1 MDEVSS
7 ALPTVAG
14 ELTPPPAGRKAGSLR
29 AGAKSARRAGTGRE
43 RRHTEELALS
53 NPVTHA
59 DVAAVYRGVL
69 GRDPENAEV
78 VDAFVAQG
86 ISLQDMIAQALR
98 SDEFRNGQGARLGAY
113 AGRPIPQ
120 LVQLP
125 PPRPAGEPRVAA
137 LIRSHVM
144 DEKFHQMWRALEG
157 SGEPRLYDLFG
168 LLDGDVLGPRK
179 AEIDAR
185 YPNTVWTFAQ
195 DVRDAGLAQ
204 RSDEHPNMW
213 LLGDFAM
220 YLSVV
225 QQPQYDYYVMIDYD
239 LHFTKDPVAYMNRLC
254 ERLLSRSDDVLDG
267 VGLDFSREP
276 TPADQPRDWP
286 FFAPAAKAF
295 PKVWHFYFPI
305 VAASRRGLLHAF
317 AGRQLEAARQTPS
330 QDLVFSESFLVCSL
344 MSAGF
349 NCQDFNTVLPGS
361 YHIDSM
367 GLQHVIAGQL
377 SGLPLSRALIEPY
390 PDVEMIHGV
399 YSDEHFLARNL
410 SIVHNSAQGL
420 EMYRRDLASQY
431 SGVIAPELLADY
443 LDRAER
449 RERELQAS
457 A

>member
-1 MDEVSS
+1 M
-7 ALPTVAG
+7 
-14 ELTPPPAGRKAGSLR
+14 
-29 AGAKSARRAGTGRE
+29 
-43 RRHTEELALS
+43 S

-59 DVAAVYRGVL
+59 DVTAVYRGVL
-69 GRDPENAEV
+69 GRDPESVEV

-86 ISLQDMIAQALR
+86 LSLEDMIAQALR
-98 SDEFRNGQGARLGAY
+98 SEEFLNGRGAALGGY
-113 AGRPIPQ
+113 AGAQIPQ

-125 PPRPAGEPRVAA
+125 PPRPPGQPRVAA

-144 DEKFHQMWRALEG
+144 DDKFHHMWDALQG
-157 SGEPRLYDLFG
+157 GGEARLYDVFG

-185 YPNTVWTFAQ
+185 YPATIWTFAE
-195 DVRDAGLAQ
+195 DVRAAGLAQ
-204 RSDEHPNMW
+204 RSDQHPNMW

-239 LHFTKDPVAYMNRLC
+239 LHFTRDAVAYINRLC
-254 ERLLSRSDDVLDG
+254 ERLLASDQEVLDG

-276 TPADQPRDWP
+276 TPASQPRDWP

-295 PKVWHFYFPI
+295 PLVWHFYFPI

-317 AGRQLEAARQTPS
+317 AGRQLEAARHTAS

-361 YHIDSM
+361 YQIDSM
-367 GLQHVIAGQL
+367 GLQHVVAGRL
-377 SGLPLSRALIEPY
+377 SGVPLSQIVAEP
-390 PDVEMIHGV
+390 DLGVEMVHGV

-410 SIVHNSAQGL
+410 SLVWSSPDGL
-420 EMYRRDLASQY
+420 QMYLRQVPTQY
-431 SGVIAPELLADY
+431 AGLIAPELIADY
-443 LDRAER
+443 LGRAER
-449 RERELQAS
+449 RDAELKAS